1 MIKVDEG
8 ETERYSLNEDEQK
21 QNVVFEIVNNS
32 VKEITQIGF
41 EPFAEPKDL
50 SQSLED
56 NLLFK
61 KMYKVKNVKSNTKK
75 VHSGLLSTSEGNE
88 QSRFVDR
95 SLFELM
101 QHPEYLG
108 EGKQN
113 LI

>member
-61 KMYKVKNVKSNTKK
+61 KMYKVQNVKSNTK
-75 VHSGLLSTSEGNE
+75 VHSGLLNTSEGNE

>member
-1 MIKVDEG
+1 
-8 ETERYSLNEDEQK
+8 
-21 QNVVFEIVNNS
+21 
-32 VKEITQIGF
+32 
-41 EPFAEPKDL
+41 
-50 SQSLED
+50 
-56 NLLFK
+56 
-61 KMYKVKNVKSNTKK
+61 MYKVKNVKSNTKK